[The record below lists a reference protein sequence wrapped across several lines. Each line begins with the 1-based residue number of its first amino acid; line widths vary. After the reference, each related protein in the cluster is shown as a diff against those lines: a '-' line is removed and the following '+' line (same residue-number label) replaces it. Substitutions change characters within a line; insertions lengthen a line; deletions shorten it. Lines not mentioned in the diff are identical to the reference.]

1 MPARRPRATFAPGRS
16 ADMSG
21 SKIPFAPKGE
31 TATPMTEHFRSI
43 ALTVNGEEVRE
54 TVEAR
59 TSLVDFLRERLGPTG
74 SHVGGEQGARGA
86 CPVRLRDV
94 QGGGGLGLAGPCAGR
109 AGETTRGAA
118 STGGASGPR

>member
-31 TATPMTEHFRSI
+31 TATAMTEPFRSI
-43 ALTVNGEEVRE
+43 ALTVNGEDVRE

-59 TSLVDFLRERLGPTG
+59 TSLVDFLRERLAPPG
-74 SHVGGEQGARGA
+74 SPVGSEQGAGGA
-86 CPVRLRDV
+86 CTGRLHDQTVLRRLV
-94 QGGGGLGLAGPCAGR
+94 LSAPHAG
-109 AGETTRGAA
+109 
-118 STGGASGPR
+118 

>member
-59 TSLVDFLRERLGPTG
+59 TSLVDFLRERLGLTRRHTG
-74 SHVGGEQGARGA
+74 GQQGACGA
-86 CPVRLRDV
+86 GTARLRHRTV
-94 QGGGGLGLAGPCAGR
+94 RGCVLPCAR
-109 AGETTRGAA
+109 YAGHP
-118 STGGASGPR
+118 GGANRGSGRTDDAS

>member
-31 TATPMTEHFRSI
+31 TSTAMTEHSRSI

-59 TSLVDFLRERLGPTG
+59 TSLGDFLRERLGLTG
-74 SHVGGEQGARGA
+74 SHVGCEEVGGGA
-86 CPVRLRDV
+86 CTGRRGGVTWCGRLTLV
-94 QGGGGLGLAGPCAGR
+94 GPSAGGR
-109 AGETTRGAA
+109 AGT
-118 STGGASGPR
+118 

>member
-59 TSLVDFLRERLGPTG
+59 TSLVDFLRDRLGLPR
-74 SHVGGEQGARGA
+74 SHVGGGQGA
-86 CPVRLRDV
+86 
-94 QGGGGLGLAGPCAGR
+94 GGGGTVGR
-109 AGETTRGAA
+109 AGGRG
-118 STGGASGPR
+118 GGRLLRRVAVPGGRGGSHGARL

>member
-1 MPARRPRATFAPGRS
+1 MPAGRPRATFAPGRS

-59 TSLVDFLRERLGPTG
+59 PSLVDFLRERLGLP
-74 SHVGGEQGARGA
+74 VQPRGGRPLAWGAAPRRVA
-86 CPVRLRDV
+86 DAPR
-94 QGGGGLGLAGPCAGR
+94 AGR
-109 AGETTRGAA
+109 AGLAAA
-118 STGGASGPR
+118 SAA